1 MKAWVGFLGLFGLGA
16 GVGFFAGV
24 HFEQRRKRK
33 EEEDI
38 LRQEQEESEKIMKE
52 QGYDSNEDDSE
63 PSEMDMEK
71 TAREM
76 EEYLAKFEHP
86 DDEEDLEDDTT
97 EVHEAGKAGTDDIEL
112 FFDEDRW
119 DSETEYACRELY
131 YYVEDGVVADED
143 EHRIE
148 DYEDMIGPEAINEL
162 LEAGTGVIFARN
174 SWTEELF
181 KVTQM
186 NNAYARLVLGLE
198 ENE

>member
-38 LRQEQEESEKIMKE
+38 LRQEQEESDKIMQE
-52 QGYDSNEDDSE
+52 QGYE
-63 PSEMDMEK
+63 PDENDIDPGDMDMEK

-86 DDEEDLEDDTT
+86 GDDEELVDDEDLNAES
-97 EVHEAGKAGTDDIEL
+97 AGKAGTDDSIEL

-119 DSETEYACRELY
+119 DSETDYACRELY
-131 YYVEDGVVADED
+131 YYVEDGIVADED

-148 DYEDMIGPEAINEL
+148 DYEDMIGSEAINEM

-198 ENE
+198 D